1 MELSTITDLVG
12 VAVIIVSSIYV
23 WQLRKQIEEL
33 KNENDALK
41 KQIQG

>member
-1 MELSTITDLVG
+1 MELSIIADLVG
-12 VAVIIVSSIYV
+12 LAAIVAASIYIR
-23 WQLRKQIEEL
+23 QLLKQIEEL

>member
-12 VAVIIVSSIYV
+12 VAVIIFGGIYTR
-23 WQLRKQIEEL
+23 QLRKQIEEL

-41 KQIQG
+41 KQVQG

>member
-1 MELSTITDLVG
+1 MELSTITDIVG
-12 VAVIIVSSIYV
+12 LLIIIFGGIYTR
-23 WQLRKQIEEL
+23 QLRKQIEEL

>member
-12 VAVIIVSSIYV
+12 LAAIIAASIYIR
-23 WQLRKQIEEL
+23 QLLKQIEEL

-41 KQIQG
+41 KQMQG

>member
-1 MELSTITDLVG
+1 MELSTITDIVG
-12 VAVIIVSSIYV
+12 LLIIIFGGIYTS
-23 WQLRKQIEEL
+23 QLRKQIEEL

>member
-12 VAVIIVSSIYV
+12 VAVIILSNIYV
-23 WQLRKQIEEL
+23 WKLRKQIEEL